1 MCKQGSLKAKQ
12 PQRREQSRTIVLEL
26 EPITTIDSPTRPF
39 GRTLTPKALST
50 GSVVP
55 APAYPSRTDR
65 AIQNRPT
72 PRDVATSRVPPPC
85 RRACVGVTRLSPS
98 ARHLKLGGDAVQ
110 PSARSTDPQL
120 FLREDG
126 QQPASVR
133 GRGDPIH
140 ARGEEGAPARYYGT
154 SAIAGI
160 IPCTS
165 LGTSG
170 YFVVCEHALRQTG
183 RRCDRSGR
191 SLQELR
197 AAILATRAK
206 PDQNAT
212 WQAQRKLLIIRV
224 KLAVAQMRRRLIAFK
239 IFTMEHC
246 RGAPRDLR
254 PASRPAPL
262 VVLTAAQSADTRT
275 DLSRRTQPTTA
286 RPSPRV
292 FSVVLGT
299 VSRRDVSRFT
309 VPRPLAR
316 SPAVILVR
324 TDDFWTDSSRFEPIV
339 RSDNKNS
346 PIAAERRAK
355 RLSHHTSAQSWSSA
369 GCRLPSV
376 LPTDPPSICWR
387 HFPTQVYPCFHTIT
401 IPARH
406 AGPLKTLL
414 RHSST
419 VFVCP
424 PLDPSCSGARRFST
438 KTQTRGGRLLETVDA
453 LHAAD
458 APPKGDLK
466 SPVNQRAAKGF
477 SQLVKKVRPSR
488 ACGAGLGRVL
498 GRKVS
503 TRLTTR
509 AEI

>member
-133 GRGDPIH
+133 GRGDPSTFMLEVKRAH
-140 ARGEEGAPARYYGT
+140 LQGT
-154 SAIAGI
+154 TALAGI

-165 LGTSG
+165 LGTLG
-170 YFVVCEHALRQTG
+170 YLVVCEHALRQTG

-324 TDDFWTDSSRFEPIV
+324 TDDFWTDSSR
-339 RSDNKNS
+339 
-346 PIAAERRAK
+346 
-355 RLSHHTSAQSWSSA
+355 
-369 GCRLPSV
+369 
-376 LPTDPPSICWR
+376 
-387 HFPTQVYPCFHTIT
+387 
-401 IPARH
+401 
-406 AGPLKTLL
+406 AGPLLAAVCRVFCPQTRRLYVGVTFRHKFTRVFTLSQSPRVTPGRL
-414 RHSST
+414 KHSSDT
-419 VFVCP
+419 PGQFP
-424 PLDPSCSGARRFST
+424 GSGCSGARRFST

-488 ACGAGLGRVL
+488 ACGADSNRAPELRPEPYVL
-498 GRKVS
+498 
-503 TRLTTR
+503 
-509 AEI
+509 